1 MQITSL
7 ELSTFLK
14 KNNINQPTDF
24 LANGNFKI
32 LNQLVT
38 QKYGLTFSAFL
49 SALFTKYQSLS
60 LSKKFSGKKNF
71 EFWYTEFDTKR
82 DLGISY
88 YMRKKCIKIGVEL
101 HLWSCE
107 AKYDRNFPGVIN
119 KTDHFLID
127 WENVARFFK
136 DINKVEDNL
145 EAEEE
150 TQQAAKEEAVKELKK
165 VKRNEIEV
173 TNEELEFF
181 AETMS
186 NQPGIK
192 RKESYKLTLLQKYFN
207 NDKKTKQNLMLF
219 LQGRKKRVKSTPT
232 DHKYS
237 ELINRYFNY
246 QNKPFCIQEIFDKDN
261 VVLITAVN
269 LDTSQR
275 TVIKVP
281 LEKFEEFKNCIYT
294 EINTS

>member
-1 MQITSL
+1 MTIESL
-7 ELSTFLK
+7 ELSTFVK
-14 KNNINQPTDF
+14 KNNISQPTDF

-32 LNQLVT
+32 LNQLVI

-101 HLWSCE
+101 GLWKCE

-136 DINKVEDNL
+136 ELNNKEDNY

-150 TQQAAKEEAVKELKK
+150 TQQAAKEEAVKELEE
-165 VKRNEIEV
+165 VKEEEIEV
-173 TNEELEFF
+173 TNEEIELF
-181 AETMS
+181 AETMA

-192 RKESYKLTLLQKYFN
+192 MKESYKLTLLQKYFN
-207 NDKKTKQNLMLF
+207 NDKKTKNNLMLF

-232 DHKYS
+232 HNKYS
-237 ELINRYFNY
+237 EYINKYFNY
-246 QNKPFCIQEIFDKDN
+246 QNMPFCIQEIFDKDN

-281 LEKFEEFKNCIYT
+281 LEKFEEFKNSIYT
-294 EINTS
+294 AT

>member
-1 MQITSL
+1 
-7 ELSTFLK
+7 ELSTFVK
-14 KNNINQPTDF
+14 KNNISQPTDF

-101 HLWSCE
+101 GLWTCE
-107 AKYDRNFPGVIN
+107 AKYNKEFPGIIN

-136 DINKVEDNL
+136 ELNKKEDNY

-150 TQQAAKEEAVKELKK
+150 AQQAAKKEAVKELEE
-165 VKRNEIEV
+165 VKEEEIEV
-173 TNEELEFF
+173 TNEEIELF

-207 NDKKTKQNLMLF
+207 NDKKTKTNLMLF
-219 LQGRKKRVKSTPT
+219 LQGRKNSVHTAPT
-232 DHKYS
+232 NNKYS
-237 ELINRYFNY
+237 EYINKYFNY
-246 QNKPFCIQEIFDKDN
+246 QNMPFCIQEIFDKDN

-281 LEKFEEFKNCIYT
+281 LEKFEEFKNSIT
-294 EINTS
+294 R

>member
-1 MQITSL
+1 MQIESL
-7 ELSTFLK
+7 ELSTFVK
-14 KNNINQPTDF
+14 KNNISQPTDF

-32 LNQLVT
+32 LNQLVI

-60 LSKKFSGKKNF
+60 LSKKFVGKKNF

-88 YMRKKCIKIGVEL
+88 YMRKKCIKIGMEL
-101 HLWSCE
+101 GLWTCE

-136 DINKVEDNL
+136 ELNKKEDNY
-145 EAEEE
+145 EAEEK
-150 TQQAAKEEAVKELKK
+150 TQQAAKEEAIEELKK
-165 VKRNEIEV
+165 INEDEIEV
-173 TNEELEFF
+173 TNEELELF

-192 RKESYKLTLLQKYFN
+192 MKESYKLTLLQKYFN
-207 NDKKTKQNLMLF
+207 NDKKTKNNLMLF
-219 LQGRKKRVKSTPT
+219 LKGQKNSVHPAPT
-232 DHKYS
+232 NNKYS
-237 ELINRYFNY
+237 EYINKYFNY
-246 QNKPFCIQEIFDKDN
+246 QNEQFYIQEIFEKDN

-281 LEKFEEFKNCIYT
+281 FEKFKEFKNSIY
-294 EINTS
+294 EVKNE

>member
-1 MQITSL
+1 MQIESL
-7 ELSTFLK
+7 ELSTFVK
-14 KNNINQPTDF
+14 KNNISQPTDF

-88 YMRKKCIKIGVEL
+88 YMRKKCIKIGIEL
-101 HLWSCE
+101 GLWTCE

-136 DINKVEDNL
+136 ELNKKEDNY

-150 TQQAAKEEAVKELKK
+150 TQQAAKEEAVKELEE
-165 VKRNEIEV
+165 VKEEEIEV
-173 TNEELEFF
+173 TDEEIELF
-181 AETMS
+181 AEKMA
-186 NQPGIK
+186 NQSGIK
-192 RKESYKLTLLQKYFN
+192 LKESYRLTILDRYFA
-207 NDKKTKQNLMLF
+207 NDKKTKNNLRLF
-219 LQGRKKRVKSTPT
+219 LKGQKNSVRTQPT
-232 DHKYS
+232 NNKYS
-237 ELINRYFNY
+237 EYINKYFNY
-246 QNKPFCIQEIFDKDN
+246 QNMPFCIQEIFDKDN

-281 LEKFEEFKNCIYT
+281 LEKFEEFKNSIYY
-294 EINTS
+294 EVKNE

>member
-1 MQITSL
+1 MQIESL
-7 ELSTFLK
+7 ELSTFVK
-14 KNNINQPTDF
+14 KNNISQPTDF

-101 HLWSCE
+101 GLWTCE
-107 AKYDRNFPGVIN
+107 AKYNKEFPGIIN

-136 DINKVEDNL
+136 ELNKKEDNY

-150 TQQAAKEEAVKELKK
+150 AQQAAKKEAVKELEE
-165 VKRNEIEV
+165 VKEEEIEV
-173 TNEELEFF
+173 TNEEIELF

-207 NDKKTKQNLMLF
+207 NDKKTKTNLMLF
-219 LQGRKKRVKSTPT
+219 LQGRKNSVHTAPT
-232 DHKYS
+232 NNKYS
-237 ELINRYFNY
+237 EYINKYFNY
-246 QNKPFCIQEIFDKDN
+246 QNMPFCIQEIFDKDN

-281 LEKFEEFKNCIYT
+281 LEKFEEFKNSIT
-294 EINTS
+294 R